1 MSNWNC
7 PQSLTS
13 FKDTFKHVT
22 NDTRLLPQTFQ
33 ILVKPRHTTH
43 NFILTLFY
51 EVTFISFHL
60 CSKKLLN
67 DQEVVNLSRS
77 ANLSNTRLNKPLR
90 KEDQYRI
97 MTTFLKTLNK

>member
-1 MSNWNC
+1 
-7 PQSLTS
+7 
-13 FKDTFKHVT
+13 
-22 NDTRLLPQTFQ
+22 
-33 ILVKPRHTTH
+33 
-43 NFILTLFY
+43 
-51 EVTFISFHL
+51 
-60 CSKKLLN
+60 LLN